1 MLSVPPAAAGA
12 TLCWMLRLYL
22 VVCLCGVLQ
31 EALNRQS
38 RPTAE
43 ELGLSMDPFTDSMS
57 DLDTLGLRLEYVA
70 AMMQG
75 VSRDINQ
82 VIRGSHNVHCVLC
95 HTALT
100 FRPTACIE

>member
-1 MLSVPPAAAGA
+1 M
-12 TLCWMLRLYL
+12 
-22 VVCLCGVLQ
+22 LQ
-31 EALNRQS
+31 EALDRQS

-75 VSRDINQ
+75 VSCECK
-82 VIRGSHNVHCVLC
+82 HELM
-95 HTALT
+95 HTFHYA
-100 FRPTACIE
+100 